1 MRRYFRDASK
11 LEHDARAE
19 HAFFHS
25 LIAQLQAELQDAR
38 HAESMARAELERAR
52 RRPELS
58 SSPASPD
65 AASCERATTTETT
78 TIDRPEDAVGTRGG
92 ETTRAREE
100 DASTSPSVDA
110 DDHRRTLEDALARAD
125 EERARMIEELEEMRG
140 HMRTATASAH
150 RANAEVNAVAHQ
162 NRALM
167 EKERRRAEAAEARV
181 RELME
186 AASSVR
192 EAEAVDDER
201 DDEKV
206 ACAEAA
212 AAAAR
217 EESRRLREEKDAL
230 ETRVAEMTARMD
242 AMENE
247 DVDEDAAV
255 AALVEERERALL
267 GRAYADGA
275 VVNLRRTALEARATC
290 ASYRAR
296 LYPDGEPRDD
306 IVRTLVVAH
315 AVLEGHPFDSASR
328 DVTRAIRARLDASEG
343 RRLVIL
349 VSENLSDIVPD
360 DPHAESLDTALK
372 LKENARS
379 NATLRLTYAFDL
391 KDVNTGEISRGEERT
406 AVVSVGAAGTPHAFA
421 MQSVWLESGI
431 TGIEDVLKA
440 AYSRLRDAESTASAA
455 KIRAIALLGEASRA
469 KRRAGSSARSEALDR
484 RENALN
490 RRESALA
497 SEVVALE
504 STVARAREESEAI
517 RRDAARVVA
526 DAESRLA
533 VAEDEIR
540 RLRSV
545 QSAVGRANDR
555 SKTWRRGDVTAEV
568 TESRSRD
575 AMSALAAAEARLARI
590 TAARVAKSAAA
601 HDHDAVVVRDA
612 TNLPKSRA

>member
-212 AAAAR
+212 AAAPR

-590 TAARVAKSAAA
+590 TAARVAKSGAA
-601 HDHDAVVVRDA
+601 HAHDAVVVRDA